1 MPAPLLLRIYLLAG
15 LVFHKAVW
23 EIMKRRAKASA
34 AENSPPPKAKALSA
48 LKVAILIAII
58 VQTLVPDVFPIV
70 KEPANLRIAGL
81 ILYTL
86 GLVIAVSARIQLG
99 MNWSDIEKSFVTDS
113 HALVARGLYRFVRH
127 PIYTGDTMLLA
138 GLELALNSWGVAAV
152 VPLVIYV
159 RMQAMKEERKLL
171 ASLPGYEQYYR
182 HTSRFIPF
190 SGLTGR

>member
-1 MPAPLLLRIYLLAG
+1 MSALVFIRLYLLAG

-23 EIMKRRAKASA
+23 EIMKRRAPASEDPPASKAR
-34 AENSPPPKAKALSA
+34 ALSA
-48 LKVAILIAII
+48 LKVVILIAII
-58 VQTLVPDVFPIV
+58 AQTLLPDIFPIV

-81 ILYTL
+81 TLYTF

-99 MNWSDIEKSFVTDS
+99 RNWSDIEKSFVGDG
-113 HALVARGLYRFVRH
+113 HLLVARGLYRFVRH
-127 PIYTGDTMLLA
+127 PIYTGDTILLA

-152 VPLVIYV
+152 VPLVFYV

-171 ASLPGYEQYYR
+171 ASLPGYDQYYR

-190 SGLTGR
+190 FPV

>member
-1 MPAPLLLRIYLLAG
+1 MSAPVFLRIYLLAG

-23 EIMKRRAKASA
+23 EIMKRRTKASA
-34 AENSPPPKAKALSA
+34 SENPPAPKARALSA

-58 VQTLVPDVFPIV
+58 VQTLLPDVFPIV
-70 KEPANLRIAGL
+70 AEPEHLRLAGL

-86 GLVIAVSARIQLG
+86 GLIIAVSARVQLG
-99 MNWSDIEKSFVTDS
+99 MNCSDIEKSFVSDDHS
-113 HALVARGLYRFVRH
+113 LVARGLYRFVRH
-127 PIYTGDTMLLA
+127 PIYTGDTILLA

-152 VPLVIYV
+152 IPLVFYV

-190 SGLTGR
+190 SGLIGK